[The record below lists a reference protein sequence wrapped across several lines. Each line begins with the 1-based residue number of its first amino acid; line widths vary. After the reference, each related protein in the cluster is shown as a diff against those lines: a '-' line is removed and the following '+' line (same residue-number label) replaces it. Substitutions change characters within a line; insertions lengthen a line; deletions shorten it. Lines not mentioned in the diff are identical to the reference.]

1 MFFNKRVMRGRQ
13 GGDSASVLC
22 CLCCFALLSFVVFC
36 CLLVVMRYLL
46 KPCLASP
53 TWRLSTIRRWCLSFP
68 RNAPITEAVASL
80 QGIQVFRRE
89 DEQRGNVHSDHW
101 TDCTCFLD
109 TVDILRRPSSI
120 SIDWSNR
127 LNNCQTS
134 SPELDTMMQ
143 NRLFV
148 LQWLNLP
155 FGNHFQ

>member
-13 GGDSASVLC
+13 GRDSASVLC

-109 TVDILRRPSSI
+109 TVDILRRKGSYFHQPEL
-120 SIDWSNR
+120 W
-127 LNNCQTS
+127 LQHLPKQAT
-134 SPELDTMMQ
+134 ELDTMMQ

>member
-1 MFFNKRVMRGRQ
+1 MVITHKLAIQNHQ
-13 GGDSASVLC
+13 SDSLI
-22 CLCCFALLSFVVFC
+22 FTK
-36 CLLVVMRYLL
+36 LVISKSLL